1 METTDQNRSRP
12 ALGIDIAK
20 KTFDAALLQGAKLSV
35 GHFDNDA
42 KGFVKLSRWVDDHGA
57 DQFHACMES
66 TGVYWEPLAIHLHQA
81 QQRVSVVNPLR
92 IHGFAR
98 TELARNKTDR
108 EDAARIARFCHLHT
122 PYPWQPLPAERR
134 KLRDLT
140 RHLHAVKKA
149 KRQHANR
156 LEGTPPER
164 YGQELCMGV
173 RRLPR
178 LA

>member
-1 METTDQNRSRP
+1 MEATTQNSSRP

-42 KGFVKLSRWVDDHGA
+42 KGFVKLSRWVSDQGA

-66 TGVYWEPLAIHLHQA
+66 TGVYWEPLAVHLHQA
-81 QQRVSVVNPLR
+81 RQRVSVVNPLR

-108 EDAARIARFCHLHT
+108 EDAARIARFCHLCSGPLELGT
-122 PYPWQPLPAERR
+122 GVSNTRECCRPIERGYDDGETTIVQPAVQDRGGAGSVARSEDAGP
-134 KLRDLT
+134 DLS
-140 RHLHAVKKA
+140 
-149 KRQHANR
+149 
-156 LEGTPPER
+156 GT
-164 YGQELCMGV
+164 
-173 RRLPR
+173 
-178 LA
+178 